1 MTGFRLYEMSSK
13 GKFIET
19 ADQWLPRAGKDS
31 KDYLKIG
38 TVKLCGVTEMTY
50 NWNVVMVAQL

>member
-1 MTGFRLYEMSSK
+1 MSSK